1 MIENTKIP
9 DTQMVNR
16 TTAALLLSI
25 SPARIGTLVRE
36 KTLKETGG
44 ELLVGDLRVYFEAKG
59 EKPGKVKKEGRLY
72 QIRLQPEQFEA
83 LKEGGYD
90 VTDPRAEQKKRDE
103 KRMEKAKEEVAALE
117 AAATAATKQHG
128 QSQQGPR
135 K

>member
-1 MIENTKIP
+1 MAMIESTKIP

-36 KTLKETGG
+36 DTLKETDKG
-44 ELLVGDLRVYFEAKG
+44 LLVGDLREYFEAKG

-83 LKEGGYD
+83 LKDGGYD
-90 VTDPRAEQKKRDE
+90 IVDPRAAQKERDA
-103 KRMEKAKEEVAALE
+103 KRMAEAVEEVAALE
-117 AAATAATKQHG
+117 AAAAKAAKEH
-128 QSQQGPR
+128 GPR
-135 K
+135 SS